1 VLLAFVLVVAVGGF
15 VTLLYFGL
23 QALASAR
30 SLQRAVTGAREQ
42 LVPQVGELA
51 ARAKHVA
58 ERLQRL
64 RP

>member
-15 VTLLYFGL
+15 VTLIYFTV

-30 SLQRAVTGAREQ
+30 SLQRAVDGAREQ
-42 LVPQVGELA
+42 LMPQVEELSA
-51 ARAKHVA
+51 TAKHVA
-58 ERLQRL
+58 VRVQRL